1 MVRQQD
7 DTAALLSR
15 LRRIEGQVRG
25 IHRML
30 EEGRVCEDLLTQLLA
45 ARSGLDQ
52 VSLLVL
58 ERHVDNCVLADLP
71 DETRKSLEQ
80 ALRHWL
86 RFGSTAPQD
95 DAPLPAE

>member
-7 DTAALLSR
+7 DTVALLSR

-52 VSLLVL
+52 VALLVL
-58 ERHVDNCVLADLP
+58 ERHVDTCVLADLP
-71 DETRKSLEQ
+71 DATRKNLEQ
-80 ALRHWL
+80 ALRYWL
-86 RFGSTAPQD
+86 RFGTTALRDDESST
-95 DAPLPAE
+95 PA